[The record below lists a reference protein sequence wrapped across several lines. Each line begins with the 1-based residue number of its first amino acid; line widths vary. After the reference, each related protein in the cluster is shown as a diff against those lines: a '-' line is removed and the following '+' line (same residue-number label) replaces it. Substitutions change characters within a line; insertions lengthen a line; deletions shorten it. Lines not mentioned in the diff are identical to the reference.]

1 MNVRLSPLH
10 HQLSD
15 ALSEFVTEKEKEG
28 FLRELTAT
36 EDWLYDEGEDQSK
49 KVYVKRLD
57 ELKKTGNKVVTREVE
72 WRERPR
78 AFGELASTIIHF
90 EKILAEYKD
99 EVRERESSE
108 IGGNILS
115 VFPSR
120 QMKRTGISRRE
131 R

>member
-57 ELKKTGNKVVTREVE
+57 ELKKTGNRVVTREVE

-115 VFPSR
+115 VFPPD
-120 QMKRTGISRRE
+120 K
-131 R
+131 